1 MMEGKQVAG
10 IRKRLSGTEMQELK
24 SARSGLSIQGASR
37 TAASFR
43 TSEEETKIFSHNY
56 PTIDGEPKNSHSAP
70 NYSPRRG
77 SGEGAHHTAGLW
89 ACGPGQGPAGG
100 KPSCQ
105 RHEESKVALL
115 SFHFLKV

>member
-77 SGEGAHHTAGLW
+77 SGEGAHHTAG
-89 ACGPGQGPAGG
+89 CGRVARGRVLLGASLAVRDTRRAKWPFF
-100 KPSCQ
+100 PST
-105 RHEESKVALL
+105 
-115 SFHFLKV
+115 F